1 MKVRASHILVKTAPE
16 ALEIKKGIESNKNRK
31 AIRFNI
37 EKQLSDIQE
46 RMDSKVSIEEIL
58 QEKIGA

>member
-1 MKVRASHILVKTAPE
+1 MNIVYDEIMKGLSA
-16 ALEIKKGIESNKNRK
+16 NKNRK
-31 AIRFNI
+31 AIKFNI

-58 QEKIGA
+58 QERIGA